1 MIRVALSLGEIR
13 RQVGGRICGA
23 LSIAGYFERNNI
35 VVGAVEICGIKAIR
49 VEGRQFGINGIAF
62 PDQEA
67 ESEKAGQG

>member
-1 MIRVALSLGEIR
+1 
-13 RQVGGRICGA
+13 
-23 LSIAGYFERNNI
+23 
-35 VVGAVEICGIKAIR
+35 